1 MIAAAAVVAVVADAF
16 RGRRKDT
23 LDCNALLNVRMHC
36 FMIRRNVSRKFAILA
51 YFLRLNKNVT
61 LAATLHKELIFT

>member
-1 MIAAAAVVAVVADAF
+1 MIAAAADAAVVAVVADAV

-23 LDCNALLNVRMHC
+23 LDCNAFLNVRMHC

-51 YFLRLNKNVT
+51 YFLRLNRNVT
-61 LAATLHKELIFT
+61 LAATLYK